1 MRNILLLL
9 VCLIQVVEMAAQ
21 QTREPLTQY
30 VNLFV
35 GTGGHGHTHPG
46 AIVPHGMIQPG
57 PDTRIHGW
65 DACSG
70 YYYDDNHINGFAHT
84 RLSGTGCADFGD
96 FLVMPFTGTPDLR
109 YVGEKGKSQNVAYAS
124 TFSHRNETAM
134 PGYYSVWLDRYGIR
148 AELTATER
156 TAMHRYSYPDT
167 AKTRGVILDLD
178 YAIQEQTN
186 QIMQFEVVD
195 SVTIRAYRRN
205 VWWAYQQDL
214 YFYARFSRPIKSFSE
229 FTETVQEGDKKEPR
243 HKAVLTF
250 DLLPGEQL
258 LMKSAISSLDYGGA
272 LRNLEAEQ
280 PAWDFEGTRRAALHK
295 WEACLEK
302 IRISTGDKDLRTIF
316 YTALYHANISP
327 NLFDDV
333 DGRYLGMDLKPHA
346 GVPGSPMY
354 TIFSLWDTF
363 RALHPLISIIS
374 PEQNEAYIRALIQKG
389 KDGGL
394 VPKWDCVAN
403 YTGCMIGYH
412 FVSLVADAYSKGYRN
427 FDVDEAYKASLRL
440 AEYDTTGITPACPH
454 WLYPYIM
461 PKSRYYLNTLGYAAC
476 DGDKE
481 AVSKGLEYAY
491 NDWCISLLADSLGH
505 REQAARYARL
515 AQSYRQYFDPSTG
528 FMRGKTLNGEWRSP
542 FDPRSSN
549 HREDDYC
556 EGNAYQWS
564 WFAPHD
570 VDGLVDLYGGRKKFI
585 AKLNALFDA
594 SSEMTGDNVSADIS
608 GLIGQYAHGNEPSHH
623 IIHLFNYVG
632 QPWRTQELVDSV
644 LYTLYRNA
652 PDGLSGNEDCGQ
664 MSAWYILNAMGFYQ
678 VCPGKPVYSIGR
690 PVLDRAEI
698 NLPGGKRFTIVAKNN
713 SRRNKYVQRIT
724 LNGRRLK
731 SPFFTHAQL
740 VAGGTIELWMG
751 DKPKR

>member
-1 MRNILLLL
+1 MLRNIILSA
-9 VCLIQVVEMAAQ
+9 CLALPLGLAAQ
-21 QTREPLTQY
+21 TAEAPLTQY

-46 AIVPHGMIQPG
+46 ALVPHGMIQPG
-57 PDTRIHGW
+57 PDTRIHDW

-70 YYYDDNHINGFAHT
+70 YYYDDTLLNGFAHT

-109 YVGEKGKSQNVAYAS
+109 YVGEKGKVQNVAYAS
-124 TFSHRNETAM
+124 PFSHQRETAM
-134 PGYYSVWLDRYGIR
+134 PGYYAVTLDRYGIR

-156 TAMHRYSYPDT
+156 TAMHRYAYPDSART
-167 AKTRGVILDLD
+167 KGVILDLD
-178 YAIQEQTN
+178 YAIQEETN
-186 QIMQFEVVD
+186 QVMRFEQVD
-195 SVTIRAYRRN
+195 SVTIRAFRRS

-214 YFYARFSRPIKSFSE
+214 YFYARFSRPIRSVRE
-229 FTETVQEGDKKEPR
+229 VVDTVTEGTKAEPR
-243 HKAVLTF
+243 HKVVMTF
-250 DLLPGEQL
+250 DLLPGEPL
-258 LMKSAISSLDYGGA
+258 LLKSSISSLDYDGA
-272 LRNLEAEQ
+272 RRNLEAEQ
-280 PAWDFEGTRRAALHK
+280 PAWDFDGTRRAALAK
-295 WEACLEK
+295 WERCLDK
-302 IRISTGDKDLRTIF
+302 IHIKTGDADQRTIF

-327 NLFDDV
+327 NLFCDV
-333 DGRYLGMDLKPHA
+333 DGRYLGMDLKPHE
-346 GVPGSPMY
+346 GTPGSPMY

-363 RALHPLISIIS
+363 RALHPLISIIA

-412 FVSLVADAYSKGYRN
+412 FASLVADAYAKGYRD
-427 FDVDEAYKASLRL
+427 FDVDAAYRACLRS
-440 AEYDTTGITPACPH
+440 ADYDTTGITPACPR

-461 PKSRYYLNTLGYAAC
+461 PKSRYYLGKIGYAPC

-491 NDWCISLLADSLGH
+491 DDWCISQLATALGH
-505 REQAARYARL
+505 SDDARRFARR
-515 AQSYRQYFDPSTG
+515 AQSYREYFDPTVG
-528 FMRGKTLNGEWRSP
+528 FMRGKKLDGTWREP
-542 FDPRSSN
+542 FDPRSSD
-549 HREDDYC
+549 HRNDDYC

-570 VDGLVDLYGGRKKFI
+570 VEGLVKLYGGRRQFV
-585 AKLNALFDA
+585 AKLNALFSA
-594 SSEMTGDNVSADIS
+594 SSQLTGQNVSADIS

-623 IIHLFNYVG
+623 IIHLYNYVG
-632 QPWRTQELVDSV
+632 EPWRTQELVDSV
-644 LYTLYRNA
+644 LYTLYHNA

-664 MSAWYILNAMGFYQ
+664 MSAWYLLNAMGFYQ

-690 PVLDRAEI
+690 PILDEAVI
-698 NLPGGKRFTIVAKNN
+698 NLPSGKRFTIIARNN

-724 LNGRRLK
+724 LNGRVLRT
-731 SPFFTHAQL
+731 PFFTHAQL
-740 VAGGTIELWMG
+740 TGGGTLELVMG
-751 DKPKR
+751 PKPRR